1 MATLGRWAKT
11 WPARPVCV
19 VPLPAPDMT
28 ANRVLAEHIARK
40 GRLPLLDVFSWRGA
54 PAPEDTASSP
64 LVAHLELAIR
74 LAADAQL
81 PSGPVLLVA
90 STVRTRW
97 AATVAAA
104 LLREQGAPQ
113 VLLLAVHLR
122 P

>member
-1 MATLGRWAKT
+1 MGRWAKT

-40 GRLPLLDVFSWRGA
+40 GRFPLHDVLSWRGG
-54 PAPEDTASSP
+54 PAPDDTASTP
-64 LVAHLELAIR
+64 LVAHLESAVHLAP
-74 LAADAQL
+74 DAQL
-81 PSGPVLLVA
+81 PNGPVLLVA

-113 VLLLAVHLR
+113 VLLLAVHLQ

>member
-1 MATLGRWAKT
+1 M
-11 WPARPVCV
+11 
-19 VPLPAPDMT
+19 
-28 ANRVLAEHIARK
+28 
-40 GRLPLLDVFSWRGA
+40 
-54 PAPEDTASSP
+54 
-64 LVAHLELAIR
+64 VAHLELAIR

-81 PSGPVLLVA
+81 PNGPVLLVA

-113 VLLLAVHLR
+113 VLLLALHLR

>member
-1 MATLGRWAKT
+1 
-11 WPARPVCV
+11 
-19 VPLPAPDMT
+19 MT

-40 GRLPLLDVFSWRGA
+40 GRLPVHDVFSWRGG
-54 PAPEDTASSP
+54 PAPEDTASTP
-64 LVAHLELAIR
+64 LVAHLELAIH

-81 PSGPVLLVA
+81 LSGPVLLVA

-113 VLLLAVHLR
+113 VLVLAVHLQ

>member
-1 MATLGRWAKT
+1 
-11 WPARPVCV
+11 
-19 VPLPAPDMT
+19 
-28 ANRVLAEHIARK
+28 LAEHIAHK

>member
-1 MATLGRWAKT
+1 MSF
-11 WPARPVCV
+11 
-19 VPLPAPDMT
+19 
-28 ANRVLAEHIARK
+28 
-40 GRLPLLDVFSWRGA
+40 LLDTNARCVQLARRARARRYRLHPF
-54 PAPEDTASSP
+54 
-64 LVAHLELAIR
+64 VAHLESAVH

-81 PSGPVLLVA
+81 PNGPVLLVA

-113 VLLLAVHLR
+113 VLLLAVHLQ

>member
-1 MATLGRWAKT
+1 
-11 WPARPVCV
+11 
-19 VPLPAPDMT
+19 
-28 ANRVLAEHIARK
+28 
-40 GRLPLLDVFSWRGA
+40 
-54 PAPEDTASSP
+54 
-64 LVAHLELAIR
+64 

-81 PSGPVLLVA
+81 PNGPVLLVA

-113 VLLLAVHLR
+113 VLLLALHLR